1 MVIILHHS
9 NVLGDVA
16 VVDIVDETHLKIVV
30 KAKQK
35 QMPLIATLDE
45 DFLRTIIGDIRLT
58 PEDLQ
63 NINEFFKQL

>member
-1 MVIILHHS
+1 MIILHYS

-16 VVDIVDETHLKIVV
+16 IVEKIDETHLKIVV

-35 QMPLIATLDE
+35 QIPFVATLKE
-45 DFLRTIIGDIRLT
+45 NTLCTTIGDIELT

-63 NINEFFKQL
+63 NIDEFYKNI